1 MTEQQIHDLALVYAQ
16 TKLKAYQKDM
26 ADIIDYQPK
35 SNNFDEIK
43 HLVDAYN
50 YALNQLKTKF

>member
-26 ADIIDYQPK
+26 ADVIDYQPK

-43 HLVDAYN
+43 HLVGV
-50 YALNQLKTKF
+50 